1 MTTKLSGRQAARE
14 QTQQRSRV
22 RNALDQAGFGNIN
35 TIAAMRK
42 AVVAEIGND
51 HLPEWKLF
59 DLYLL
64 SLKHRSPTPKFVK
77 NRPYVLDKAMQLA
90 ANRAQVQPSM
100 CGIPHTRSK
109 E

>member
-1 MTTKLSGRQAARE
+1 MTTKPSGRQAARE
-14 QTQQRSRV
+14 QTKQRSRV

-42 AVVAEIGND
+42 AVVAKIGND
-51 HLPEWKLF
+51 HLPECQLF

-77 NRPYVLDKAMQLA
+77 NRPYTPDKLMQLA
-90 ANRAQVQPSM
+90 AKRAQSHPEM
-100 CGIPHTRSK
+100 CGIPHTRRST
-109 E
+109 